1 MRNQNRNVYSTGG
14 SRSTMRNAAAAC
26 ALLFFAL
33 FLALKVNG
41 YLDFS
46 ASYEIKDLAASRETL
61 NLQLLLDHE
70 PGTVWGTM
78 QNASGGDWLEVTFRR
93 SRQVNAVE
101 LEADAGN
108 CPELELYRMD
118 PANGAWIPCS
128 CSRDEDRLIPETAL
142 EAEKIRLQVSDGQ
155 TDVPWIV
162 KELRIV

>member
-14 SRSTMRNAAAAC
+14 SRSMARNAAAAC
-26 ALLFFAL
+26 ALMFFAL

-101 LEADAGN
+101 LEADAG
-108 CPELELYRMD
+108 YRMD
-118 PANGAWIPCS
+118 PANGAWVLCGS
-128 CSRDEDRLIPETAL
+128 SRDGNRILPDSAFA
-142 EAEKIRLQVSDGQ
+142 AEKILLKAAEGQ

-162 KELRIV
+162 KELRVV